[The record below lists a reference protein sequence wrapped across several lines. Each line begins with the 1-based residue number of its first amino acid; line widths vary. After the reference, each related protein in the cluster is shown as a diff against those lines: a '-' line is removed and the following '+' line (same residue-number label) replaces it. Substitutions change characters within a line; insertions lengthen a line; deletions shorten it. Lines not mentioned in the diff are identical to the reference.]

1 MQHNSTTQTTN
12 NSLDLRS
19 HDAHASV
26 NNVMAALI
34 IMFPIMLFVGIKAY
48 KGYRIAVLRKQ
59 MAILEKLW
67 HLDVKNKHY

>member
-34 IMFPIMLFVGIKAY
+34 IMFPIMLFVGVKAY

>member
-1 MQHNSTTQTTN
+1 MQHNSTTQITTN
-12 NSLDLRS
+12 SVNLRS
-19 HDAHASV
+19 HDAYASV

-34 IMFPIMLFVGIKAY
+34 IMFPIMLFVGVKAY

>member
-1 MQHNSTTQTTN
+1 MQQHSTTQTTN
-12 NSLDLRS
+12 NSLDFRF
-19 HDAHASV
+19 HDAQASV

-34 IMFPIMLFVGIKAY
+34 IMFPIMLFVGVKAY